1 MPVGLCVGLQLRGL
15 CKSFGGLAVAQ
26 DLNLDLPPGARTA
39 LIGPNGAGKSTLAQL
54 ITGCLVPDQGMV
66 MLDGVDLAVVSQAA
80 RVKRGIAKT
89 FQITTLFAGLSLREN
104 LRLAVQEQRGQGA
117 RWFGRAD
124 RCPEVEEIIEFQLAR
139 FGLLGLAYQM
149 VGRLAYGQQ
158 RLVELALTLCLQPRV
173 LVLDEPA
180 AGVPMGEIP
189 MIVEALEGLP
199 KNLAVL
205 LIDHDMDLVFRL
217 AQHIVVMVA
226 GTILAQGTPA
236 EIATNATVQRLY
248 LGEAFDA

>member
-1 MPVGLCVGLQLRGL
+1 MPGGLGVGLQLRGL

-26 DLNLDLPPGARTA
+26 NLNLDLPPGARVA
-39 LIGPNGAGKSTLAQL
+39 VIGPNGAGKSTLAQL
-54 ITGCLVPDQGMV
+54 ITGSLVPDGGRV
-66 MLDGVDLAVVSQAA
+66 MLDGADLAKVSQAA

-124 RCPEVEEIIEFQLAR
+124 RCPEVEEIIDAHLVR
-139 FGLLGLAYQM
+139 FGLLGLADQL
-149 VGRLAYGQQ
+149 VGHLAYGQQ

-180 AGVPMGEIP
+180 AGVPMAEIP
-189 MIVEALEGLP
+189 VIVAALEGLP
-199 KNLAVL
+199 KELAVL

-236 EIATNATVQRLY
+236 DIAANPTVRRLY
-248 LGEAFDA
+248 LGEAFDG